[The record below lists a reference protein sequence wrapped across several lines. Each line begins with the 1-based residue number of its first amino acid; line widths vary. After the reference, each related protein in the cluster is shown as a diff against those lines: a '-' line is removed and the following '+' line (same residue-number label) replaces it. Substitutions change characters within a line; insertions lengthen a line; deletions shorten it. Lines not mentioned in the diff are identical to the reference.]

1 MRTIQ
6 REEPDLFDAD
16 LRAQIVKMFDEAVD
30 CETQFAEDILGGGV
44 AGLSVGAVREYL
56 EYCADQRLATLGMPK
71 LYGTANPLTFMDLQ
85 DVQEVTNV
93 FERRVSAYQVG
104 VVGDVVLDG
113 AF

>member
-44 AGLSVGAVREYL
+44 AGLSVGP
-56 EYCADQRLATLGMPK
+56 CASTSNIAPTSASRRSACRSS
-71 LYGTANPLTFMDLQ
+71 TARPI
-85 DVQEVTNV
+85 
-93 FERRVSAYQVG
+93 R
-104 VVGDVVLDG
+104 
-113 AF
+113 